1 MLNLFFKI
9 KNPLVMK
16 YNRIKECLVE
26 RDLTQKWLAERLSIS
41 TVTVNMWCK
50 NKSQPPLKKMFEISE
65 ILDVKPSDLINE

>member
-1 MLNLFFKI
+1 LLKLIFKI
-9 KNPLVMK
+9 PISFEMK

-26 RDLTQKWLAERLSIS
+26 RDLSQKWLADRLSIS

-65 ILDVKPSDLINE
+65 LLEVKPSELINE